1 MLARTP
7 ELDGSTVTA
16 DRPSGSDESAAPAFP
31 IPGWDRYVSVKFLG
45 QGAMGKVFLAHDPR
59 LRRLV
64 AIKFVHGNDPDHIRR
79 LIAEARAQARVNHDR
94 VCQVHEV
101 GEVNGKVYIAMAYI
115 DGQPLPALAG
125 ELTTEQKVMIV
136 REAAEGIHE
145 AHRAGIIH
153 RDIKPSNILVERS
166 DDGKLRPYVMD
177 FGLAR
182 SIQEDGGTLTGTVL
196 GTPRYMAPEQAQGEV
211 GTLDRRADVYS
222 LGATLYYLA
231 TGEPPI
237 PGSTPLEVMHNVLT
251 RDPRA
256 PRALRANIAPD
267 LEAIILKCLEKDRTA
282 RYDSARALAEDLG
295 HFLDGD
301 PVSARATGAV
311 YRLRKWL
318 AKHRLLVGVFAA
330 AVVLALGGAGWGL
343 HTANETTALQEF
355 MRSVI
360 ERLERVESRA
370 RFSALSRIHDIR
382 GDQAALRT
390 ELATLEREVQ
400 EAGDNAAGAGHY
412 ALGRGYLAIGDDAK
426 AREYLEAA
434 WRDGFREPRVAY
446 ALALVM
452 GHLYQQHVL
461 AADRLEQKTMKE
473 AKRIEAERQ
482 YRDPARVYIAA
493 ARGVAEPSADYVAV
507 LLEFYA
513 GDNDHLDEALR
524 RLDAI
529 KNLPWFYEALELR
542 GDVLF
547 DRARHRRDT
556 VDLEGARADYEAAR
570 QAYAAAAHVGESSIS
585 AYRSLANLELSE
597 LVMNLYGAGDVRGP
611 FDRGV
616 AAATRALQVVPDDD
630 DTLIL
635 RGRLRRN
642 MAAHD
647 ANRGLGVDEL
657 LDDALRD
664 AQRAIEVSA
673 ARPQARMELAA
684 IYRQRGEAR
693 ASRGQ
698 DPRDELAKAVAAADA
713 VPTADRDALFFN
725 NLGLVFKIRADYEDE
740 VGADSQ
746 ADRDRAI
753 GAYTRALELDDQLV
767 RARGNLGISYLT
779 RASQSSTAD
788 PQGDLDKALDAFD
801 LAKRRSPK
809 NYVLYLYRGQTFARK
824 AALIRGQGGDPTPLW
839 KLALAEYRDG
849 IAVNATLPGLPN
861 DVGITR
867 MAQAKYEWDRGR
879 DPEPLLNAALDA
891 FHEAIRL
898 GPEQGLAY
906 GNAGDALLER
916 AVFHRAGGDD
926 PSATINA
933 AVHQLRK
940 ALQRL
945 PDNSLYL
952 SDLGMAYAVLAA
964 YQLDHGRDPT
974 PSLRAGLQALE
985 QALALNP
992 NNAQARNYL
1001 GETRA
1006 VVARLHVQQH
1016 HGSAEDFEAA
1026 AEAFQRARDLAP
1038 NRWEFQIA
1046 FARFCVARAAFQRAT
1061 RVDPRPTLVQGTDA
1075 IERILAVDPGLPDA
1089 LLTRASLRVLHVL
1102 LASSDAERRLL
1113 KIQADADH
1121 ARALKINPR
1130 LAATWKQLADV
1141 VGQAAEAR

>member
-1 MLARTP
+1 MVARTP

-16 DRPSGSDESAAPAFP
+16 DRSDSHESPAHPFP
-31 IPGWDRYVSVKFLG
+31 IPGWDRYACVKFLG

-79 LIAEARAQARVNHDR
+79 LIAEARAQARVNHER
-94 VCQVHEV
+94 VCKVHEV
-101 GEVNGKVYIAMAYI
+101 GEVDGKVYIAMEYI
-115 DGQPLPALAG
+115 DGRPLAELGA

-153 RDIKPSNILVERS
+153 RDVKPSNILVERS
-166 DDGKLRPYVMD
+166 EDGKLRPYVMD

-182 SIQEDGGTLTGTVL
+182 SIQEDGGTLSGTVL

-426 AREYLEAA
+426 AREYLDAA

-461 AADRLEQKTMKE
+461 AADRLEQKSLRL
-473 AKRIEAERQ
+473 AKRTEAEKQ

-493 ARGVAEPSADYVAV
+493 ARGVAEPSADYAAA
-507 LLEFYA
+507 LLAFYA
-513 GDNDHLDEALR
+513 GDNEHLDEALH

-542 GDVLF
+542 GDILF
-547 DRARHRRDT
+547 SRARRHSDSD
-556 VDLEGARADYEAAR
+556 DLERARADYEAAR

-597 LVMNLYGAGDVRGP
+597 VQMNLYRAGDVRGP
-611 FDRGV
+611 FERGV

-630 DTLIL
+630 DTLVICA
-635 RGRLRRN
+635 RLRRN

-647 ANRGLGVDEL
+647 ATRGLGVDEL

-684 IYRQRGEAR
+684 IYRQRGEVR
-693 ASRGQ
+693 VSRGL
-698 DPRDELAKAVAAADA
+698 DPRDELAKAIAAADA

-725 NLGLVFKIRADYEDE
+725 NTGLVFKIRADYEDQ
-740 VGADSQ
+740 VGANSET
-746 ADRDRAI
+746 DRARAI
-753 GAYTRALELDDQLV
+753 QAYTRALELDDQLV
-767 RARGNLGISYLT
+767 LARGNLGINYFM
-779 RASQSSTAD
+779 RASQTRTAN
-788 PQGDLDKALDAFD
+788 PGGDLDKALEAFE

-809 NYVLYLYRGQTFARK
+809 NYVLYLYRGRSFARK
-824 AALIRGQGGDPTPLW
+824 AELARGEGGDPTPLW
-839 KLALAEYRDG
+839 KLALAEYHDG
-849 IAVNATLPGLPN
+849 IAVNATPPVLSN
-861 DVGITR
+861 VIGITR

-879 DPEPLLNAALDA
+879 DPGPLLTAALDA
-891 FHEAIRL
+891 FQDAIRL

-906 GNAGDALLER
+906 GNAGDALIAR
-916 AVFHRAGGDD
+916 AAFQRAGGDD
-926 PSATINA
+926 PSAAIDA
-933 AVHQLRK
+933 AVHRLRE
-940 ALQRL
+940 AFQRL
-945 PDNSLYL
+945 PANAAYL
-952 SDLGMAYAVLAA
+952 ADLGMAYAVLGG
-964 YQLDHGRDPT
+964 YQLDHRRDPT
-974 PSLRAGLQALE
+974 TSLRAGLLALE
-985 QALALNP
+985 QALARNP
-992 NNAQARNYL
+992 NDAQAQNYL

-1006 VVARLHVQQH
+1006 LLARLHAQQH
-1016 HGSAEDFEAA
+1016 HGRAEDFDTA
-1026 AEAFQRARDLAP
+1026 AEAFRRARELAP
-1038 NRWEFQIA
+1038 DSWEFRIA
-1046 FARFCVARAAFQRAT
+1046 FARFCGVQAAFQRNT
-1061 RVDPRPTLVQGTDA
+1061 GVDPRPTLMQGTDA
-1075 IERILAVDPGLPDA
+1075 VERILAVDPALPDA
-1089 LLTRASLRVLHVL
+1089 LLTRASLRVLGAA
-1102 LASSDAERRLL
+1102 LAPSGAERTQLRM
-1113 KIQADADH
+1113 QAEADR
-1121 ARALKINPR
+1121 ARALEINPR
-1130 LAATWKQLADV
+1130 LATTWKQLVAV
-1141 VGQAAEAR
+1141 VGQATKVP